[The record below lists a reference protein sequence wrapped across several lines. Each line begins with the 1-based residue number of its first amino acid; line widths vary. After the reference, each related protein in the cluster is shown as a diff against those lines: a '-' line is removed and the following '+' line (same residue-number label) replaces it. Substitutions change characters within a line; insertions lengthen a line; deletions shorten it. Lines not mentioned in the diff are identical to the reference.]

1 MARLPSPIEELSH
14 PILKEKEIQLFVK
27 RDDLIHEEIMGNK
40 WRKLKYNLQ
49 EAKNLGAS
57 TLLTLG
63 GAFSNHIYATAAAGT
78 EFGFKTIGII
88 RGDELNSE
96 SNETLRFGSS
106 KGMELE
112 FVDRSTYS
120 ELREYPDRLKTK
132 YPDCYILPEGGTNKL
147 AIQGCKE
154 MVEEIDIDFDAIV
167 LPIGTGGTFC
177 GVLDGVKG
185 SQNVIGISSLK
196 GDFVKEEVK
205 KMIDQYQIKNK
216 NFTVNTDFHFGGYG
230 KTNRDLIDF
239 INWFKEVFDISL
251 DPIYTGKSFFAVW
264 NMINSDKFEK
274 NLKIILLHTGGLQ
287 GILGFN
293 RKNKNIIQ

>member
-14 PILKEKEIQLFVK
+14 PILEKKEIKLFVK
-27 RDDLIHEEIMGNK
+27 RDDLIHKEIMGNK

-49 EAKNLGAS
+49 EAKNNGAS
-57 TLLTLG
+57 TILTLG
-63 GAFSNHIYATAAAGT
+63 GAFSNHIYSTAAAG
-78 EFGFKTIGII
+78 EEYGLRTIGLI
-88 RGDELNSE
+88 RGDELSPE
-96 SNETLRFGSS
+96 SNETLRFASA

-112 FVDRSTYS
+112 FVERSTYS
-120 ELREYPDRLKTK
+120 KLRENPENLKKK
-132 YPDCYILPEGGTNKL
+132 YPGCYILPEGGTNEL
-147 AIQGCKE
+147 AIKGCKE
-154 MVEEIDIDFDAIV
+154 LVDEIDMDFDVIA

-177 GVLDGVKG
+177 GVLAGVSG

-196 GDFVKEEVK
+196 GDFIVDEMEKL
-205 KMIDQYQIKNK
+205 IDRFQVKNK
-216 NFTVNTDFHFGGYG
+216 NFAINTDFHFGGYG
-230 KTNRDLIDF
+230 KTNKELIEF
-239 INWFKEVFDISL
+239 INWFKEVFAISL

-293 RKNKNIIQ
+293 RKNKIIIQ